1 MMATIV
7 AIPFLPKADIVLST
21 SPQFFN
27 GLAGFIVSRLKCAPW
42 VLEIRDLWP
51 ESILTVGAIKNKTVI
66 QTLQNLEMFAYRR
79 ADQIVPVT
87 DAFKKYMVNKGI
99 DKEKIKVIKNGVD
112 LNFYKDSPDNQSKIL
127 HVVQKNTTDLLEID
141 LTDKFVVS
149 YVGTHGMAHNL
160 ETVIA
165 AANELRDQPNI
176 IFLLVGDGAK
186 RNKLVE
192 IKEKMHV
199 NNLIMLDQQP
209 KKMMP
214 LLWEVSDV
222 SMVLLKKSELFK
234 TVIPSKIFESLAM
247 KKPIILGVEGE
258 SQEIIE
264 TANAGICIEP
274 ENHKQLADAV
284 LFLYENPEV
293 RKEYGN
299 NGKSYVEA
307 NFDRQLLARKYL
319 NVLEEVIAEK

>member
-1 MMATIV
+1 
-7 AIPFLPKADIVLST
+7 
-21 SPQFFN
+21 
-27 GLAGFIVSRLKCAPW
+27 
-42 VLEIRDLWP
+42 
-51 ESILTVGAIKNKTVI
+51 
-66 QTLQNLEMFAYRR
+66 
-79 ADQIVPVT
+79 
-87 DAFKKYMVNKGI
+87 
-99 DKEKIKVIKNGVD
+99 
-112 LNFYKDSPDNQSKIL
+112 
-127 HVVQKNTTDLLEID
+127 
-141 LTDKFVVS
+141 
-149 YVGTHGMAHNL
+149 MAHNL

-186 RNKLVE
+186 RNKLLE
-192 IKEKMHV
+192 IKEIMHV

-264 TANAGICIEP
+264 TAKAGICIEP
-274 ENHKQLADAV
+274 ENHEQLANAV
-284 LFLYENPEV
+284 LSLYENPEL
-293 RKEYGN
+293 RKKYGN

-307 NFDRQLLARKYL
+307 NFDRKLLARKYL
-319 NVLEEVIAEK
+319 NVLEEVIAQK